1 MITTFLQD
9 YLLISNWET
18 ILFLGLLVV
27 GVGLIYWLDKKE
39 VNFTKILLL
48 SMLIGAGIG
57 LLGNFMINQ
66 NPSVSKQVSGWYG
79 LIGYGYMDLLKMI
92 VLPLVFLSMIRVII
106 TTKKDFK
113 RLALKTVG
121 VLAFTTAIAAIVTI
135 IIAMLI
141 PSAQLLPEVVNQEGT
156 IREVGT
162 FITTLR
168 SMIPNN
174 IADIFVKGNILA
186 IIVLAFLIG
195 VSLKSF
201 EDKKEVQSVIDFIE
215 ASFKIVRQLAIMIMD
230 FMPYALIP
238 LLANILITQGGS
250 TLLSALNFIVILY
263 IGIIV
268 MLIIHLILVKLT
280 GRSIKEYILA
290 VREPLMLAFTSRSS
304 LGTLPVTIEA
314 MTNKLHLPAGLS
326 DLVGS
331 FGANM
336 GMNGC
341 AGIYPT
347 LVVIALATMLHIPM
361 DISFF
366 VTLVFVVVLGS
377 FGIAGIPGAA
387 TMSVAVVLTGM
398 GLVEYYPL
406 LGVILAIDPILDMG
420 RTMLN
425 VNGTIVAGVVVDRL
439 EKNNK

>member
-66 NPSVSKQVSGWYG
+66 NPNVSKQVSSWYG

-121 VLAFTTAIAAIVTI
+121 VLAFTTAIAAVVTI

-162 FITTLR
+162 FIITLR

-215 ASFKIVRQLAIMIMD
+215 ASFKIVRQLAIIIMD

-268 MLIIHLILVKLT
+268 MLIIHLILVKST

>member
-121 VLAFTTAIAAIVTI
+121 VLAFTTAIAAVVTI

>member
-66 NPSVSKQVSGWYG
+66 NPNVSKQVSSWYG

-106 TTKKDFK
+106 ITKKDFK

-121 VLAFTTAIAAIVTI
+121 VLAFTTAIAAVVTI

-162 FITTLR
+162 FIITLR

-268 MLIIHLILVKLT
+268 MLIIHLILVKST

>member
-66 NPSVSKQVSGWYG
+66 NPNVSKQVSSWYG

-121 VLAFTTAIAAIVTI
+121 VLAFTTAIAAVVTI

-162 FITTLR
+162 FIITLR

-268 MLIIHLILVKLT
+268 MIIIHLILVKST

>member
-66 NPSVSKQVSGWYG
+66 NPNVSKQVSSWYG

-121 VLAFTTAIAAIVTI
+121 VLAFTTAIAAVVTI

-162 FITTLR
+162 FIITLR

-268 MLIIHLILVKLT
+268 MLIIHLILVKST

>member
-66 NPSVSKQVSGWYG
+66 NPNVSKQVSGWYG

-121 VLAFTTAIAAIVTI
+121 VLAFTIAIAAVVTI